1 MYQDDTMVH
10 ESDHDWQIRLLR
22 REESD
27 GWHVLSRES
36 SWNAKV
42 ADPKQALPGPGPGLE
57 VTHEIPPHYS
67 L

>member
-1 MYQDDTMVH
+1 M
-10 ESDHDWQIRLLR
+10 LR